1 MWYNNHGDA
10 LMRILKL
17 NIKNYRNLS
26 ENSFDF
32 DEKTNYIYGQNAQG
46 KTNLLEAIW
55 MFTGARSF
63 RKTKDAN
70 LIKFSENSA
79 RLDGNFFLEKRN
91 QKISINFAEDK
102 RKIFLNGIAKKYPTE
117 MIGKF
122 RTVLFTPL
130 HLSLVKDGPDNRR
143 KFLDAAICQL
153 EPSFTKLMIAYNQSL
168 KQRNALLRI
177 MIKKQSLN
185 EPSLEIWD
193 SKLAFFGA
201 RIIKMRINYL
211 SKLKVEAENAY
222 FEISKGKEIL
232 GINYLSTVCKNEAL
246 LADEKSLEEN
256 FLLRLKDSKN
266 SDLKQGFT
274 TIGPHKDDLEIL
286 LGGKSIKHFGSQ
298 GQQRSAVL
306 ALKIAEASVLEESIC
321 EPPVILLD
329 DVMSE
334 LDEYRQKYVMS
345 RLGSGQTFITGCDR
359 DLIKYF
365 GSASTFHI
373 KNGGLENG

>member
-1 MWYNNHGDA
+1 
-10 LMRILKL
+10 MRILKL

-32 DEKTNYIYGQNAQG
+32 DEKINYIYGQNAQG

-63 RKTKDAN
+63 RKTKDAD
-70 LIKFSENSA
+70 LIKFGESSA
-79 RLDGNFFLEKRN
+79 KLDGSFFLEKRE
-91 QKISINFAEDK
+91 QKISVNFAEGK

-130 HLSLVKDGPDNRR
+130 HLSLIKDGPDNRR

-153 EPSFTKLMIAYNQSL
+153 EPSFTKLMVGYNQSL
-168 KQRNALLRI
+168 KQRNALLRL
-177 MIKKQSLN
+177 MIKKQIFS

-193 SKLAFFGA
+193 SKLASFGA
-201 RIIKMRINYL
+201 KIIKMRINYL
-211 SKLKVEAENAY
+211 SKLKTEAENAY

-232 GINYLSTVCKNEAL
+232 GIDYVSTVCKNEAL
-246 LADEKSLEEN
+246 LSDEKTLEEN
-256 FLLRLKDSKN
+256 FLNRLRDLKN

-274 TIGPHKDDLEIL
+274 TAGPHKDDIEIS

-345 RLGSGQTFITGCDR
+345 RLGNGQTFITGCDK

-365 GSASTFHI
+365 GSASIFYI

>member
-1 MWYNNHGDA
+1 
-10 LMRILKL
+10 MRIQKL

-26 ENSFDF
+26 ENFFDF
-32 DEKTNYIYGQNAQG
+32 DDKVNYIYGRNAQG

-63 RKTKDAN
+63 RKTKDVD
-70 LIKFSENSA
+70 LVKFGENSA
-79 RLDGNFFLEKRN
+79 NLEGNFIFEKRD
-91 QKISINFAEDK
+91 QKISLNFAEGK

-130 HLSLVKDGPDNRR
+130 HLSLIKDGPDNRR

-153 EPSFTKLMIAYNQSL
+153 EPTFTKLMIGYNQSL
-168 KQRNALLRI
+168 RQRNALLRL

-193 SKLAFFGA
+193 SKLASFGA
-201 RIIKMRINYL
+201 KIIKMRVNYL
-211 SKLKVEAENAY
+211 SKLKAEAENAY

-232 GINYLSTVCKNEAL
+232 GLEYISTVCKKEIWF
-246 LADEKSLEEN
+246 ADEKTLQET
-256 FLLRLKDSKN
+256 FLIRLKDSKN

-274 TIGPHKDDLEIL
+274 TVGPHKDDLEIL
-286 LGGKSIKHFGSQ
+286 LENKSIKHFGSQ

-334 LDEYRQKYVMS
+334 LDEYRQKYVIN
-345 RLGSGQTFITGCDR
+345 RLGNGQTFITGCDKN
-359 DLIKYF
+359 LAEYF
-365 GSASTFHI
+365 GSASIFHI

>member
-1 MWYNNHGDA
+1 MK
-10 LMRILKL
+10 ISKL
-17 NIKNYRNLS
+17 DIKNYRNLS
-26 ENSFDF
+26 RNSFDF
-32 DEKTNYIYGQNAQG
+32 DDKVNYIYGQNAQG

-63 RKTKDAN
+63 RKTKDAD
-70 LIKFSENSA
+70 LIKFGESSA
-79 RLDGNFFLEKRN
+79 KLDGSFFLEKRE
-91 QKISINFAEDK
+91 QKISVNFAEGK

-130 HLSLVKDGPDNRR
+130 HLSLIKDGPDNRR

-153 EPSFTKLMIAYNQSL
+153 EPSFTKLMIGYSQSL
-168 KQRNALLRI
+168 KQRNALLRL
-177 MIKKQSLN
+177 MIKKQIFS

-193 SKLAFFGA
+193 SKLASFGA
-201 RIIKMRINYL
+201 KIIKMRINYL
-211 SKLKVEAENAY
+211 SKLKIEAENSY
-222 FEISKGKEIL
+222 FEISKGKETL
-232 GINYLSTVCKNEAL
+232 GLDYVSTVCKNEAL
-246 LADEKSLEEN
+246 LDDEKALEES
-256 FLLRLKDSKN
+256 FLTRLKDSKS

-274 TIGPHKDDLEIL
+274 TAGPHKDDLEIL

-334 LDEYRQKYVMS
+334 LDECRQKYVMS
-345 RLGSGQTFITGCDR
+345 RLGNGQTFITGCDK

-365 GSASTFHI
+365 GSASVFHI